1 MTGALLLALALNASA
16 AKPAESDIS
25 AMSKAGEVLDPD
37 LLKEMAG
44 VEASN
49 LSNAMAHGKS
59 DAERAAGHLAAL
71 MASARTLADAL
82 KADLGLFADEDAA
95 EELALHAAALKEK
108 EAAFRRALAGA
119 ELKAPTNDL
128 ERLLALRRVYP
139 AADRRRDLRL
149 SEDFLKA
156 AEAKRKG
163 VKPGPARKAVSDA
176 AAAFLAEAA
185 ALDRL
190 AGALEAKLAPRRA
203 SDPKLAEALDRAKP
217 RRLALGADVAA
228 LKAETRLSEC
238 SLLLSAHDEA
248 DFDAAPSKQ
257 SEEEE
262 P

>member
-1 MTGALLLALALNASA
+1 MTLAPVLLALALGASA
-16 AKPAESDIS
+16 AESDMS
-25 AMSKAGEVLDPD
+25 AMSRAGEVSDPE

-44 VEASN
+44 VESSN
-49 LSNAMAHGKS
+49 LSNAMAKGKE
-59 DAERAAGHLAAL
+59 DAERSAVHLTAL
-71 MASARTLADAL
+71 MASVRSLAEPL
-82 KADLGLFADEDAA
+82 KADLGPFADEDAA
-95 EELALHAAALKEK
+95 EDLTLHAAALKEK
-108 EAAFRRALAGA
+108 EAAFRRALAGG
-119 ELKAPTNDL
+119 ELKAPTYDL
-128 ERLLALRRVYP
+128 ERLLALRRTYP

-156 AEAKRKG
+156 ADAKRKG
-163 VKPGPARKAVSDA
+163 VKAGPARKAVSDA

-190 AGALEAKLAPRRA
+190 TGALEAKLAPRRA

-228 LKAETRLSEC
+228 LKAESRLSEC
-238 SLLLSAHDEA
+238 ALLLAAHDEA
-248 DFDAAPSKQ
+248 DFDAAPPKK

>member
-1 MTGALLLALALNASA
+1 MTLAPFLLALALGA
-16 AKPAESDIS
+16 AAGESDMS
-25 AMSKAGEVLDPD
+25 AMSKAGEVSDPEM
-37 LLKEMAG
+37 LKEMAG
-44 VEASN
+44 VESSN
-49 LSNAMAHGKS
+49 LANAMSKGKE
-59 DAERAAGHLAAL
+59 DAERSATHLTAL
-71 MASARTLADAL
+71 MASVRSLADPL
-82 KADLGLFADEDAA
+82 KADLGPVSDEEAA
-95 EELALHAAALKEK
+95 EDLTLHAAALKEK

-156 AEAKRKG
+156 ANSKRKG
-163 VKPGPARKAVSDA
+163 VKPGPARKAVTDA

-228 LKAETRLSEC
+228 LKAEARLTEC
-238 SLLLSAHDEA
+238 ALLLAAHDEA
-248 DFDAAPSKQ
+248 DFDAAPPKK